1 MDVIVPAAVGVVALL
16 LLSYYIYLLVRGD
29 VQ

>member
-1 MDVIVPAAVGVVALL
+1 MDVIGPAAVGVVALL
-16 LLSYYIYLLVRGD
+16 LLSYHIYLLVRGD

>member
-16 LLSYYIYLLVRGD
+16 LLIYYIYLLVRGD
-29 VQ
+29 AQ

>member
-1 MDVIVPAAVGVVALL
+1 MDVIVPAAVGLVAILL
-16 LLSYYIYLLVRGD
+16 LIYYIYLLMRGD

>member
-1 MDVIVPAAVGVVALL
+1 MDVIVPAAVGVADLL
-16 LLSYYIYLLVRGD
+16 LLSYHIYLLVRGD